1 MLRVLRKLPL
11 VMVTSAI
18 IYLSINS
25 GSVTPPLFP
34 HIDKLNHFLAY
45 SALGFSINLATS
57 NKRYVKLYI
66 ILSLLLGLSME
77 YIQGQLPYR
86 HMSVADGIANILGVG
101 FGVVFYQYI
110 RSLYKKKFLI
120 T

>member
-1 MLRVLRKLPL
+1 MLRILKKLPL
-11 VMVTSAI
+11 IGVTFTI

-25 GSVTPPLFP
+25 GPVTPPLFP

-45 SALGFSINLATS
+45 SALGFSIYLATS
-57 NKRYVKLYI
+57 NKRYVKLYVT
-66 ILSLLLGLSME
+66 LSLILGLSLE

-86 HMSVADGIANILGVG
+86 HMSFADGLANILGVG
-101 FGVVFYQYI
+101 FGILFYQSI
-110 RSLYKKKFLI
+110 RSLYKKKILI